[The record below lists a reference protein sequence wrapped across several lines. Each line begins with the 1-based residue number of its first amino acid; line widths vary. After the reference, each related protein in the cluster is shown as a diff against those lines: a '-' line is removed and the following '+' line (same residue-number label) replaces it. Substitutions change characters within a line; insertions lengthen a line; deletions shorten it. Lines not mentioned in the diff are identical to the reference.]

1 MYTLCPILVITL
13 NEDDK
18 LKKKMNKHPQ
28 FDESFDIQ
36 HQLEHF
42 EYVMIHALNNKLFGV
57 ENYICEVYS

>member
-1 MYTLCPILVITL
+1 MITL

-28 FDESFDIQ
+28 FDENFDIQ

-42 EYVMIHALNNKLFGV
+42 EYVMIHA
-57 ENYICEVYS
+57 